1 MKWTPSGHQFRR
13 AWFHLGARSSAR
25 ARAGRIL
32 RLASPEGSAQS
43 CFTAAVAGRNEE
55 LGRLLF
61 PQAATRR
68 RDEAAAALQGRR
80 VLRVSAGV
88 RGAAAARQ
96 SGVLEYLGALARPRY
111 FVARWDD
118 GTEEELTLA
127 RAQALLAEED
137 GGV

>member
-1 MKWTPSGHQFRR
+1 MPDGVS
-13 AWFHLGARSSAR
+13 RSA
-25 ARAGRIL
+25 AGRAAI
-32 RLASPEGSAQS
+32 SAVAAPRRQRRQA
-43 CFTAAVAGRNEE
+43 AAVAGRNEE

-68 RDEAAAALQGRR
+68 RDEVAAALQGRR

-96 SGVLEYLGALARPRY
+96 SGMLEYLGALARPRY
-111 FVARWDD
+111 FMARWDD